1 MSIVS
6 DKNVQ
11 DALIYLADDPH
22 PIAIAR
28 KELTDAENEKERI
41 YAEVYSEKTGS
52 VRDKETASDGDPR
65 IVRAREAVRDAQF
78 GLERHKARIR
88 AAEMILEIWRSENA
102 NARAAERVR

>member
-1 MSIVS
+1 MIVS
-6 DKNVQ
+6 DKNVS

-28 KELTDAENEKERI
+28 KELTDADNACEYIE
-41 YAEVYSEKTGS
+41 AVVYGEQEGNIK
-52 VRDKETASDGDPR
+52 DKEAATRRDSRVVEA
-65 IVRAREAVRDAQF
+65 RARVSTAGF

-102 NARAAERVR
+102 NVRAAERIR